1 MSRTPP
7 GDDRA
12 AAYAPSPEAPT
23 RRQHEPTPD
32 KNGVW
37 ATSRVAWYAQV
48 FTGPSRPEL
57 AGISLSG
64 VCVTAVESRPAGVV
78 LTPSPGGHRPFG
90 ARVKAFVALTKP
102 RIIELLLIT
111 TVPVM
116 FLAEQGVPDMWLVL
130 VTCVGG
136 YLSAGGANA
145 LNMFIDRD
153 IDALMDRTSQRPLV
167 TGMVSPREG
176 LVFGLSLAV
185 ISTLWFGL
193 LVNWLS
199 AALALGALLFYVVV
213 YTMILKRRTS
223 QNIVWGGIAG
233 CMPVFIG
240 WSAVTNS
247 LSWAAVILFLVM
259 FFWTPPHYW
268 PLSMKVREDYA
279 RVGVPMLPVV
289 ASNQT
294 VARQIVLYSWVM
306 VAVSLLLTP
315 LGYTGW
321 FYTAVAL
328 VAGGWW
334 LWEAHGLQSRAKSG
348 ATGGKL
354 KEMRL
359 FHWSITYVSLLF
371 VAVAVDPFL
380 R

>member
-1 MSRTPP
+1 M
-7 GDDRA
+7 
-12 AAYAPSPEAPT
+12 
-23 RRQHEPTPD
+23 
-32 KNGVW
+32 
-37 ATSRVAWYAQV
+37 
-48 FTGPSRPEL
+48 
-57 AGISLSG
+57 
-64 VCVTAVESRPAGVV
+64 CVTAVESRPAGGGTSHTRRAVGE
-78 LTPSPGGHRPFG
+78 LEKGPGHRPFG
-90 ARVKAFVALTKP
+90 ARVMGFVALTKP

-116 FLAEQGVPDMWLVL
+116 FLAEQGVPDLWLVL
-130 VTCVGG
+130 ATCIGG

-145 LNMFIDRD
+145 LNMYIDRD

-176 LVFGLSLAV
+176 LVFGLALAV
-185 ISTLWFGL
+185 VSTLWFGA

-199 AALALGALLFYVVV
+199 AALSLGALLFYVVV
-213 YTMILKRRTS
+213 YTMILKRRTA

-247 LSWAAVILFLVM
+247 LSWAAVVLFLVI

-279 RVGVPMLPVV
+279 RVGVPMLPVIATNTV
-289 ASNQT
+289 

-306 VAVSLLLTP
+306 VAVSLALWP
-315 LGYTGW
+315 LGYVGW
-321 FYTAVAL
+321 FYPLVAA

-334 LWEAHGLQSRAKSG
+334 LKEAHGLRARAKAGLSG
-348 ATGGKL
+348 AKL

-371 VAVAVDPFL
+371 VAVALDPFL

>member
-1 MSRTPP
+1 M
-7 GDDRA
+7 
-12 AAYAPSPEAPT
+12 Y
-23 RRQHEPTPD
+23 
-32 KNGVW
+32 
-37 ATSRVAWYAQV
+37 
-48 FTGPSRPEL
+48 
-57 AGISLSG
+57 
-64 VCVTAVESRPAGVV
+64 VTAVESRPAGVV
-78 LTPSPGGHRPFG
+78 LTPSSGGHRPFG

-116 FLAEQGVPDMWLVL
+116 FLAERGVPDLWLVL
-130 VTCVGG
+130 TTCIGG

-145 LNMFIDRD
+145 LNMYIDRD

-167 TGMVSPREG
+167 TGMVSPRES
-176 LVFGLSLAV
+176 LFFGITLAV
-185 ISTLWFGL
+185 GSTLWLGY
-193 LVNWLS
+193 LVNWFS
-199 AALALGALLFYVVV
+199 AWLALGALLFYVVV

-233 CMPVFIG
+233 CMPVLIG
-240 WSAVTNS
+240 WSSVTDS

-268 PLSMKVREDYA
+268 PLSMKVKDDYA

-289 ASNQT
+289 AGNRV
-294 VARQIVLYSWVM
+294 VAKQIVLYSWVM

-328 VAGGWW
+328 LAGGFW
-334 LWEAHGLQSRAKSG
+334 LWEAHGLQARAKAGLEG
-348 ATGGKL
+348 AKL

-359 FHWSITYVSLLF
+359 FHWSITYVSLVF

>member
-1 MSRTPP
+1 M
-7 GDDRA
+7 
-12 AAYAPSPEAPT
+12 
-23 RRQHEPTPD
+23 
-32 KNGVW
+32 
-37 ATSRVAWYAQV
+37 
-48 FTGPSRPEL
+48 
-57 AGISLSG
+57 
-64 VCVTAVESRPAGVV
+64 TAVENRPAGVV

-116 FLAEQGVPDMWLVL
+116 FLAEQGVPDLWLV
-130 VTCVGG
+130 VATCTGG

-145 LNMFIDRD
+145 LNMYIDRD

-167 TGMVSPREG
+167 TGVLTPREG
-176 LVFGLSLAV
+176 LVFGISLAV

-199 AALALGALLFYVVV
+199 AWLSLGALLFYVVI
-213 YTMILKRRTS
+213 YTMILKRRTA

-233 CMPVFIG
+233 CMPVLIG
-240 WSAVTNS
+240 WSAVTDS
-247 LSWAAVILFLVM
+247 MSWAAVILFLVI

-268 PLSMKVREDYA
+268 PLSMKVKDDYA
-279 RVGVPMLPVV
+279 RAGVPMLPVI
-289 ASNQT
+289 ASNKV
-294 VARQIVLYSWVM
+294 VAKQIVAYSWVM

-334 LWEAHGLQSRAKSG
+334 LWEAHALHERAKSEV
-348 ATGGKL
+348 TGPKL

>member
-1 MSRTPP
+1 MLLP
-7 GDDRA
+7 
-12 AAYAPSPEAPT
+12 
-23 RRQHEPTPD
+23 
-32 KNGVW
+32 
-37 ATSRVAWYAQV
+37 
-48 FTGPSRPEL
+48 
-57 AGISLSG
+57 G
-64 VCVTAVESRPAGVV
+64 VCVTAVESRPAGA
-78 LTPSPGGHRPFG
+78 LSQDPGSPGQRPFG

-102 RIIELLLIT
+102 RVIELLLMT

-116 FLAEQGVPDMWLVL
+116 FLAAKGVPDLWLVL
-130 VTCVGG
+130 ATCIGG
-136 YLSAGGANA
+136 YLSAGGAA
-145 LNMFIDRD
+145 AYNMYLDRD

-167 TGMVSPREG
+167 TGMVSPAEC
-176 LVFGLSLAV
+176 LVFATALAV
-185 ISTLWFGL
+185 GSTAWFWV
-193 LVNWLS
+193 LVNPLS
-199 AALALGALLFYVVV
+199 AMLSLGALLFYVVV

-240 WSAVTNS
+240 WSSVTNS
-247 LSWAAVILFLVM
+247 VSWASFILFLVI

-268 PLSMKVREDYA
+268 PLSMKVKDDYERA
-279 RVGVPMLPVV
+279 GVPMLPAV
-289 ASNQT
+289 AGNKV
-294 VARQIVLYSWVM
+294 VARQIVAYSWVM
-306 VAVSLLLTP
+306 VAVSLLLQP

-328 VAGGWW
+328 ACGAFW
-334 LWEAHGLQSRAKSG
+334 LKEAHGLQARAKAGITG
-348 ATGGKL
+348 AKL

>member
-1 MSRTPP
+1 M
-7 GDDRA
+7 
-12 AAYAPSPEAPT
+12 
-23 RRQHEPTPD
+23 
-32 KNGVW
+32 
-37 ATSRVAWYAQV
+37 
-48 FTGPSRPEL
+48 
-57 AGISLSG
+57 
-64 VCVTAVESRPAGVV
+64 CVTAVESRPAGVV
-78 LTPSPGGHRPFG
+78 LATGPGGHRPFG

-116 FLAEQGVPDMWLVL
+116 FLAEQGVPDLWLVL
-130 VTCVGG
+130 ATCLGG

-145 LNMFIDRD
+145 LNMYIDRD

-176 LVFGLSLAV
+176 LVFGLALAV
-185 ISTLWFGL
+185 ISTIWFGL

-199 AALALGALLFYVVV
+199 AALSLGALLFYVVV
-213 YTMILKRRTS
+213 YTMILKRRTA

-233 CMPVFIG
+233 CMPVLIG
-240 WSAVTNS
+240 WSSVTNS
-247 LSWAAVILFLVM
+247 MSWAAVILFLVI

-268 PLSMKVREDYA
+268 PLSMKVKEDYA

-289 ASNQT
+289 AGNSV
-294 VARQIVLYSWVM
+294 VARQIVAYSWVM

-328 VAGGWW
+328 AAGGWW

>member
-1 MSRTPP
+1 M
-7 GDDRA
+7 
-12 AAYAPSPEAPT
+12 
-23 RRQHEPTPD
+23 
-32 KNGVW
+32 
-37 ATSRVAWYAQV
+37 
-48 FTGPSRPEL
+48 
-57 AGISLSG
+57 SLSG
-64 VCVTAVESRPAGVV
+64 VCVTAVESRSPDGTSSHAVKGAEE
-78 LTPSPGGHRPFG
+78 LGPTPVHRPFG
-90 ARVKAFVALTKP
+90 ARLKAFVALTKP

-116 FLAEQGVPDMWLVL
+116 FLAAQGVPDLRLVL
-130 VTCVGG
+130 TTCIGG

-145 LNMFIDRD
+145 LNMYIDRD
-153 IDALMDRTSQRPLV
+153 IDALMTRTAQRPLV

-176 LVFGLSLAV
+176 LVFGLALAV
-185 ISTLWFGL
+185 VSTLWFGF

-199 AALALGALLFYVVV
+199 AWLALGALLFYVVV

-240 WSAVTNS
+240 WSSVTGS
-247 LSWAAVILFLVM
+247 LSWAAVVLFLVM

-268 PLSMKVREDYA
+268 PLSMKVKDDYE

-289 ASNQT
+289 AGNKA
-294 VARQIVLYSWVM
+294 VARQIVIYSWVM
-306 VAVSLLLTP
+306 VGVSMLLWP

-321 FYTAVAL
+321 FYPV
-328 VAGGWW
+328 VAGALGVFW
-334 LWEAHGLQSRAKSG
+334 LKEAHALQARAKAGLTG
-348 ATGGKL
+348 AKL

-380 R
+380 H

>member
-1 MSRTPP
+1 M
-7 GDDRA
+7 
-12 AAYAPSPEAPT
+12 
-23 RRQHEPTPD
+23 
-32 KNGVW
+32 
-37 ATSRVAWYAQV
+37 
-48 FTGPSRPEL
+48 
-57 AGISLSG
+57 
-64 VCVTAVESRPAGVV
+64 
-78 LTPSPGGHRPFG
+78 
-90 ARVKAFVALTKP
+90 AFVALTKP

-116 FLAEQGVPDMWLVL
+116 FLAEQGVPSLQLVL
-130 VTCVGG
+130 VTCFGG

-145 LNMFIDRD
+145 LNMYIDRD

-167 TGMVSPREG
+167 TGMVSPREC
-176 LVFGLSLAV
+176 LAFGLTLAV
-185 ISTLWFGL
+185 VSTLFFGL

-199 AALALGALLFYVVV
+199 AALSLGALLFYVVV
-213 YTMILKRRTS
+213 YTMLLKRRTA

-233 CMPVFIG
+233 CMPVLIG
-240 WSAVTNS
+240 WSAVKNEV
-247 LSWAAVILFLVM
+247 SWAAVILFLVI

-268 PLSMKVREDYA
+268 PLSMKVKDDYA
-279 RVGVPMLPVV
+279 RAGVPMLPVV
-289 ASNQT
+289 AGNRS

-328 VAGGWW
+328 VSGGWW
-334 LWEAHGLQSRAKSG
+334 LWEAHALHARAKAGITG
-348 ATGGKL
+348 AKL

>member
-1 MSRTPP
+1 M
-7 GDDRA
+7 
-12 AAYAPSPEAPT
+12 
-23 RRQHEPTPD
+23 
-32 KNGVW
+32 
-37 ATSRVAWYAQV
+37 
-48 FTGPSRPEL
+48 
-57 AGISLSG
+57 
-64 VCVTAVESRPAGVV
+64 CVTAVESRPAGGGTARARKAIGE
-78 LTPSPGGHRPFG
+78 LGTSSGPSHRPFG
-90 ARVKAFVALTKP
+90 ARVMAFVALTKP

-116 FLAEQGVPDMWLVL
+116 FLAQQGVPDLKLVL
-130 VTCVGG
+130 LTCLGG

-145 LNMFIDRD
+145 LNMYIDRD

-167 TGMVSPREG
+167 TGMVSPGEC
-176 LVFGLSLAV
+176 LAFGLSLAAA
-185 ISTLWFGL
+185 STLLFGL
-193 LVNWLS
+193 TVNWLS
-199 AALALGALLFYVVV
+199 AWLSLGALLFYVVV

-233 CMPVFIG
+233 CMPVLIG

-247 LSWAAVILFLVM
+247 MSLAPVVLFLVM

-268 PLSMKVREDYA
+268 PLSMKVRDDYA

-289 ASNQT
+289 ASNKV

-306 VAVSLLLTP
+306 VAVSLMLTP

-321 FYTAVAL
+321 FYTSVAL
-328 VAGGWW
+328 LAGGWW
-334 LWEAHGLQSRAKSG
+334 LWEAHGLQNRAKDE
-348 ATGGKL
+348 AAGGKL